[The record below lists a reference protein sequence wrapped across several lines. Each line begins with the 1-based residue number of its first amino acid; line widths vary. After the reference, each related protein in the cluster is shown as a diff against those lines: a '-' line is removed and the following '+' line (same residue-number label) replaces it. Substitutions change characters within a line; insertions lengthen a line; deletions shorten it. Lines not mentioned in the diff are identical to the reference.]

1 METDTI
7 PQGLHPPH
15 MARRE
20 TSESATYHYDTT
32 YSSDQGPGPA
42 TEETTPE
49 RVVTRPRI
57 LMVPH
62 VAGKSGEEKPDCLT
76 GDQTIDLFRRKTEE
90 ARSEQH
96 HVFSGQETV
105 TEALK
110 PTLTIDLGR
119 ARIERLPDA
128 IIDLIITDV
137 ERLSL
142 SHNFLRYIPA
152 RIAECNQLR
161 YLNIRSNDFRE
172 IPPSIYRMPLLE
184 ILDVS
189 KNKINNI
196 PAEIKN
202 CHSLR
207 VFSIVHNRLQDLPP
221 ELAELSRLK
230 VLKVAENPFRRNI
243 KKVIHDKELEVAYSE
258 MLENEK
264 DTALTTEILSYLQK
278 QAPTSAG
285 TPIIDNREI
294 KEPQTAIDPPRATRR
309 ALSGR
314 FPVVPAAISLDA
326 LDGAESGPQ
335 QTKPIL
341 PAKSHLRGL
350 SGQSI
355 LNGVQKRPG
364 IAPLISS
371 NERNRSNSESIIQAT
386 VAVRQKRMGLLRR
399 ERAELDSIDETKAV
413 RQSHYRGLSYGSVL
427 KRNGSI
433 SSPGAASSSPSS
445 PKDMRKQPAQF
456 VRRLSSLPE
465 HKTDHIRRPLIEGA
479 KGILYALY
487 QVHPQISGLISA
499 SKGRDARRS
508 GLEMSFY
515 NASVHVDKL
524 NKSLEN
530 AENIDPEDEDSWERA
545 EAAINVDCA
554 VCIRSFVH
562 VTTQMQESAHK
573 IVAGADPRYVR
584 SLMLLLYGSIV
595 EIRNAIKSFGIEL
608 KHHRRQMSS
617 GNTHPIAT
625 IPEEP
630 TPETPDTQHKDREM
644 DGLTLR
650 QPSRMRSDTVLKADP
665 PALQPVQP
673 PSLRIPNHAAT
684 PSQGT
689 HIRGPSLLSHSHKN
703 LASRSRS
710 NSRSTIMTMNSD
722 GPSVASTPRS
732 TDSYTLPPIVSIN
745 NRTNHDAG
753 LTDAQEEHRFEI
765 IFVGLTKAYEA
776 ALGALPV
783 TIQHLQKC
791 LDAAHTQK
799 QGKDVLDLWNS
810 LVAKSRTCLD
820 LTQALQLRLT
830 SMKLN
835 SSRMGLSGAE
845 NDRHDP
851 SFWVLCKQFLQ
862 SFIVLVTDMKVIRN
876 QRLIILPQE
885 VVSVLRPVQKAC
897 SEAGHA
903 ITTSPW
909 HSMIQGTST
918 MPAPT
923 PLNGP
928 GSLRPQ
934 MLNRRA
940 TDSNGTMHAYSAAI
954 AHQQDN
960 QAQLSHYPP
969 SRTHLQALPN
979 LNSLPTPHLS
989 TPSSAGSATPVSASI
1004 PATPM
1009 SAALGPAIQAT
1020 VSNTT
1025 ATSKDG
1031 DSFFRGNVFQ
1041 RADSLL
1047 SMPQAA
1053 GVNFLNR
1060 R

>member
-1 METDTI
+1 MDTDLRG
-7 PQGLHPPH
+7 PNPSY

-20 TSESATYHYDTT
+20 LSGNVNYHYDTT
-32 YSSDQGPGPA
+32 YTSDQGPGPT

-49 RVVTRPRI
+49 RAVARPRVP
-57 LMVPH
+57 MSPH
-62 VAGKSGEEKPDCLT
+62 VAAKSREEKPECLT
-76 GDQTIDLFRRKTEE
+76 GDQTTDLFRRKIEE

-96 HVFSGQETV
+96 HAFSGQENV
-105 TEALK
+105 SEALK

-128 IIDLIITDV
+128 IIDLIIADV

-172 IPPSIYRMPLLE
+172 IPPAIYRMPLLE

-230 VLKVAENPFRRNI
+230 VLKVAENPFRKNI
-243 KKVIHDKELEVAYSE
+243 KKVIHDKELEVAYTE

-264 DTALTTEILSYLQK
+264 DTALTTEIVSYLRK
-278 QAPTSAG
+278 QMGT
-285 TPIIDNREI
+285 TPILENGEL
-294 KEPQTAIDPPRATRR
+294 KEPQSAVEPPRAQRR

-314 FPVVPAAISLDA
+314 FPVVPAALSSDPP
-326 LDGAESGPQ
+326 DSAESIP
-335 QTKPIL
+335 KPSL

-355 LNGVQKRPG
+355 SNGIQKRPG
-364 IAPLISS
+364 IAPLISN

-386 VAVRQKRMGLLRR
+386 AAVRQKRMGLLRR
-399 ERAELDSIDETKAV
+399 DRTELDSIDETKAV

-445 PKDMRKQPAQF
+445 PKDPRKQPAQF

-465 HKTDHIRRPLIEGA
+465 HKTDQIRRPLIEGA

-499 SKGRDARRS
+499 SKGRDVRRS

-530 AENIDPEDEDSWERA
+530 TDNIDPEDEESWERA
-545 EAAINVDCA
+545 EATINSDCT

-573 IVAGADPRYVR
+573 IIAGADPRYVR
-584 SLMLLLYGSIV
+584 SLLLLLYGSIV

-630 TPETPDTQHKDREM
+630 TPEIPETQRNDREM
-644 DGLTLR
+644 DGLTVK
-650 QPSRMRSDTVLKADP
+650 QSSRMRSDTVLKN
-665 PALQPVQP
+665 PAANVPSLQPVQP
-673 PSLRIPNHAAT
+673 PALRIPNNDTGH
-684 PSQGT
+684 
-689 HIRGPSLLSHSHKN
+689 HIRGPSLLGGSHKN
-703 LASRSRS
+703 FAARSRS
-710 NSRSTIMTMNSD
+710 NSRSTIMTNHSE
-722 GPSVASTPRS
+722 GLSVTSTPRS
-732 TDSYTLPPIVSIN
+732 TDSYTLPPMASLNGRVSAD
-745 NRTNHDAG
+745 TG
-753 LTDAQEEHRFEI
+753 LTDAQEEQRFEI
-765 IFVGLTKAYEA
+765 IFMALTKAYEA
-776 ALGALPV
+776 ALGALPI
-783 TIQHLQKC
+783 TMQHLQRC
-791 LDAAHTQK
+791 LDAANEQR
-799 QGKDVLDLWNS
+799 QPKDMLELWNP

-830 SMKLN
+830 SMKLKD
-835 SSRMGLSGAE
+835 SGVGLSNAE
-845 NDRHDP
+845 NGRHDS
-851 SFWVLCKQFLQ
+851 SFWTLCRSFVQ
-862 SFIVLVTDMKVIRN
+862 SFIALVTDMKVVRTS
-876 QRLIILPQE
+876 RSIILPQE
-885 VVSVLRPVQKAC
+885 VVSVLRPVHKAC
-897 SEAGHA
+897 SEASHA

-909 HSMIQGTST
+909 HNFLQGTSA

-928 GSLRPQ
+928 QRPQ
-934 MLNRRA
+934 LLNRRA
-940 TDSNGTMHAYSAAI
+940 TDTNGTVHAYSGGL
-954 AHQQDN
+954 AHQQN
-960 QAQLSHYPP
+960 GQAHFFPH
-969 SRTHLQALPN
+969 RTQLQAMPN
-979 LNSLPTPHLS
+979 LNSLPTPNLS
-989 TPSSAGSATPVSASI
+989 TPSSTGSATPVSASI

-1020 VSNTT
+1020 VPSTP

-1047 SMPQAA
+1047 SMPMAN